1 MIAWHKDK
9 PYTAKYEPG
18 CSAYRVIGNNTEW
31 IVEAKSAY
39 NALDIVHEL
48 IEQTN
53 TVTNS

>member
-48 IEQTN
+48 IEQSYEQLT
-53 TVTNS
+53 